1 MNTLLVKLIVVG
13 KMKDRHLAAK
23 CDEFIKRLVAY
34 AKLDIVELKDS
45 TVQDEAARMLKLF
58 DPGKDFVLVMSE
70 EGRLFTSVEFAAR
83 LGGAGRRIVI
93 IIGGPYGLDE
103 KIKSSAS
110 CLVSLSPMTFTHE
123 LARLL
128 VLEQLYRAGAI
139 LNNSS
144 YHH

>member
-34 AKLDIVELKDS
+34 AKLDIVE
-45 TVQDEAARMLKLF
+45 VQDEAARMLKLF

-139 LNNSS
+139 LNNSG

>member
-45 TVQDEAARMLKLF
+45 TVQDEVARMLKLF

-139 LNNSS
+139 LNNSG

>member
-1 MNTLLVKLIVVG
+1 
-13 KMKDRHLAAK
+13 
-23 CDEFIKRLVAY
+23 
-34 AKLDIVELKDS
+34 
-45 TVQDEAARMLKLF
+45 
-58 DPGKDFVLVMSE
+58 MSE

-139 LNNSS
+139 LNNSG